1 VIFCALEED
10 SVGVSALA
18 VPAVQAAHALHA
30 SLLAATATP
39 SPSPS
44 DDTDYGTSREF
55 LRRMLDEASP
65 TPGPFSSFAGPAGR
79 LLGVVLFLV
88 LVAAVLGL
96 VISLVAAVGGLR
108 KGARATG
115 SLLSAVGCALVIV
128 IIGAFSTF
136 TLGWFDL
143 LT

>member
-1 VIFCALEED
+1 M
-10 SVGVSALA
+10 GVSLM
-18 VPAVQAAHALHA
+18 AVQTAHALHA
-30 SLLAATATP
+30 ALVVAAAAPTP
-39 SPSPS
+39 SPT
-44 DDTDYGTSREF
+44 DDTDYGTSRDF
-55 LRRMLDEASP
+55 LQRMLEESSP

-96 VISLVAAVGGLR
+96 VISLIAAVGGLR
-108 KGARATG
+108 KGSRATG
-115 SLLSAVGCALVIV
+115 ALLSAVGCALVIV

>member
-1 VIFCALEED
+1 M
-10 SVGVSALA
+10 GVSAMA
-18 VPAVQAAHALHA
+18 VPAVQAAHVLHA
-30 SLLAATATP
+30 SLLAAATP
-39 SPSPS
+39 SPSPT

-55 LRRMLDEASP
+55 LRRMLEESSP
-65 TPGPFSSFAGPAGR
+65 SPGPFSSFAGPAGR

-96 VISLVAAVGGLR
+96 VVSLIAAVGGLR
-108 KGARATG
+108 KGSRATG